1 MKSKAV
7 TCNDPLTEPDRALE
21 KVGDE
26 AGADLVVMASHVPG
40 FMDYLFHANTSHL
53 GKHDYIFSIHRSLNH
68 GLSHRDITTA
78 FAVTMLALPPIF

>member
-1 MKSKAV
+1 
-7 TCNDPLTEPDRALE
+7 
-21 KVGDE
+21 
-26 AGADLVVMASHVPG
+26 MASHVPG

-53 GKHDYIFSIHRSLNH
+53 AKHDYIFSIHRSLNH